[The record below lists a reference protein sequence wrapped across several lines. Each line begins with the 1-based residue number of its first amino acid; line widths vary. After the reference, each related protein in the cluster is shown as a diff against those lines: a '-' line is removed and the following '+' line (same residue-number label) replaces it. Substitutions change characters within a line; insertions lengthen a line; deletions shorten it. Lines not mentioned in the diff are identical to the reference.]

1 MKKVVILLVFM
12 LLATLE
18 IIAQTGIY
26 GVIRDADS
34 GEMLVGAAIYNDSL
48 QKGTTTNYNGYYDF
62 QIAPGKYKIRFS
74 YLGYT
79 TIEQVV
85 VIDNSRRRLNI
96 NMKAE
101 SQMLD
106 NVVITSQKKDANV
119 RELAMSVQ
127 KLEMVKIRRIPA
139 LMGEVDV
146 IKAIQ
151 LLPGVQAASEGS
163 SGFSVRGGSPDQNL
177 I

>member
-48 QKGTTTNYNGYYDF
+48 QKGTATNYNGYYDC

-79 TIEQVV
+79 TIEQGV

-127 KLEMVKIRRIPA
+127 KLEMVKKSSNRESDFRLTVNLWKISLIVSKK
-139 LMGEVDV
+139 EVGLNV
-146 IKAIQ
+146 M
-151 LLPGVQAASEGS
+151 LS
-163 SGFSVRGGSPDQNL
+163 S
-177 I
+177 